1 MSLKKRLKK
10 RIERQERT
18 YETEQLMKRKRS
30 EEYEAL
36 EEVFD
41 RPTLMAIYDL
51 MNKGEI
57 GEIHGV
63 VSAGKEARVYW
74 GRTESGEE
82 LAIKI
87 FLTLSAEFRK
97 GMLPYLIGDPRFKRI
112 RRNPRSLVYTWAQKE
127 YKNLLMAYQAKVRV
141 PKPILVQKNVLLMEF
156 IGKYGTSAPLLKDIE
171 LPNPAGTYY
180 KIMLYA
186 KRLFR
191 TAGLVHGDLSEY
203 NIMIWKRN
211 PVVFDVSQAVS
222 MKHPNSSQF
231 LIRDLQNI
239 NRYFKKLGVGVMELE
254 EAYKC
259 VTGDKIVR

>member
-41 RPTLMAIYDL
+41 RPTLMTIYDL

-112 RRNPRSLVYTWAQKE
+112 RKNTRSLIYTWAQKE
-127 YKNLLMAYQAKVRV
+127 YKNLLLAYEAKVRV
-141 PKPILVQKNVLLMEF
+141 PKPILVQKNVILMEF
-156 IGKYGTSAPLLKDIE
+156 IGKDGTSAPLLKEIE
-171 LPNPAGTYY
+171 LPNSAGTYD
-180 KIMLYA
+180 KIILYA
-186 KRLFR
+186 KKLFR

-222 MKHPNSSQF
+222 TKHPNSSQF
-231 LIRDLQNI
+231 LLRDLQNI
-239 NRYFKKLGVGVMELE
+239 NRYFKKLGVRVMELE
-254 EAYKC
+254 EAYTH